1 VHCSTLLDQLRGLAQ
16 ELRKRVGD
24 LCGYSDDFI
33 VKYLANAALSLIEEM
48 EQELLL
54 AMRYDD
60 FVEVSRDDVL
70 RRVAEYLDVLSRAC
84 NRGSIRERIPDLDRL
99 LRENRVFELTLCSLY
114 NDGIGGDGVPFVVID
129 GVDRGSCLEELSSR
143 GFARV
148 RSRFSEL
155 AHYLF
160 RLKQRFEDISSFEA
174 KRLVSRVFAFCE
186 QRRLPAPR
194 YSFKDLAEEL
204 KYVVSIIYEGLC
216 SRVLGGSKPCNTPGE
231 LLKVVDEFLEEL
243 AQRYGLSR
251 FYGFQLEGI
260 RIIGRNLINA
270 VTRGDD
276 GYVTLEAP
284 TGSGKSEVFL
294 LSAIS
299 LALVKRF
306 LCRDLGFNRCRS
318 PVVMIVYPRLALA
331 RNQFERLVR
340 YVLTLNEILKRRGMP
355 DLEVSISVNNMDV
368 LESSKYVEVLGK
380 YASISPGEC
389 VGTEVSS
396 RYTRIPVEVCRDHRG
411 VFIRYTNRYN
421 PFKCLDGSYPEVVCY
436 DGGCRVLCGGAELSF
451 VKLFKDIVKESPGDI
466 HVTLFETLRLNILSR
481 SWSALF
487 GDGDAVGGPLMV
499 VLDEIHTYT
508 GIVGA
513 RYAYML
519 RRLMAR
525 SRYTGR
531 REGFVV
537 VGLSATIPSGSEV
550 FLRDLFGLN
559 GRKSVDRVKPSED
572 ELVPLGADYFYI
584 VLPNFKEL
592 AEPLSVSIQTVM
604 ALHFNSLPF
613 KPGVKKSLVFVDSL
627 DIVSRLRFNLYDAIT
642 QRSLH
647 DLRNPLSELFES
659 TIDDYGDFKLKG
671 LGVEDLVGLVK
682 ELGEFKS
689 WLDGELWWSYALECG
704 KRRDAC
710 QNEELW
716 RSVRVHTSKL
726 RERVEG
732 PGIVIATSTLEV
744 GVDYEDVSVVYQHG
758 APPSV
763 ASLIQRA
770 GRGGRRVYENP
781 LLRSVI
787 AIQLSPEIPHQAY
800 LLELFTRY
808 KSLREA
814 LNKEVLVVA
823 TRNKHVK
830 VQTALEALLDY
841 YVASGGSTSIDEIW
855 EFECEHIPSFIGEK
869 YDEVVRYVSRV
880 LGSDISEV
888 ENLLNKA
895 LESIKD
901 SEYCRRGEEL

>member
-1 VHCSTLLDQLRGLAQ
+1 MHGSTLLDLGGLAQ
-16 ELRKRVGD
+16 ELRERVGD
-24 LCGYSDDFI
+24 LCGYPEDFI
-33 VKYLANAALSLIEEM
+33 VKYLANAALSLVEEM

-60 FVEVSRDDVL
+60 YVEVRKDDVL

-84 NRGSIRERIPDLDRL
+84 NGRSIMERVPDLDRL
-99 LRENRVFELTLCSLY
+99 LRESKVFESALCSLY
-114 NDGIGGDGVPFVVID
+114 SDGISGDGVPSIVID
-129 GVDRGSCLEELSSR
+129 GVDRGSCLEELSRR
-143 GFARV
+143 GSARV

-155 AHYLF
+155 SHYLF
-160 RLKQRFEDISSFEA
+160 RLKQRFKGKSSFEA

-186 QRRLPAPR
+186 QRRLPVPKHN
-194 YSFKDLAEEL
+194 FEDLAKEL
-204 KYVVSIIYEGLC
+204 KYVVSTIYKELC
-216 SRVLGGSKPCNTPGE
+216 SRVLSGSVPCETPGE

-243 AQRYGLSR
+243 ARRYGLSR

-260 RIIGRNLINA
+260 RVIGRGLIDA
-270 VTRGDD
+270 VTKGDD
-276 GYVTLEAP
+276 SYVTLEAP

-306 LCRDLGFNRCRS
+306 LCRNLGLNRCRS

-340 YVLTLNEILKRRGMP
+340 YVTALNEILKRMGMP

-368 LESSKYVEVLGK
+368 LESSKYVEVLGRH
-380 YASISPGEC
+380 ASIPPGKC
-389 VGTEVSS
+389 VETEVSS

-411 VFIRYTNRYN
+411 VFIRYTDKYN
-421 PFKCLDGSYPEVVCY
+421 PFKCLDGSYPEVICY
-436 DGGCRVLCGGAELSF
+436 GEECRILCGGTDLSF
-451 VKLFKDIVKESPGDI
+451 VKLFKNVVKGGPGDI

-487 GDGDAVGGPLMV
+487 GDGDVVGGPLMV

-531 REGFVV
+531 RTGFVV
-537 VGLSATIPSGSEV
+537 VGLSATIPEGSEG
-550 FLRDLFGLN
+550 FLRDLFGL
-559 GRKSVDRVKPSED
+559 GKEVKTDRVKPSED
-572 ELVPLGADYFYI
+572 ELIPLGADYFYI

-592 AEPLSVSIQTVM
+592 VELLSVSIQTVM
-604 ALHFNSLPF
+604 ALHFNFLPF
-613 KPGVKKSLVFVDSL
+613 KPEVKKSLVFVDSL
-627 DIVSRLRFNLYDAIT
+627 DVASRLRYNLYDAIT
-642 QRSLH
+642 QKSLQ
-647 DLRNPLSELFES
+647 DLRNPLSDLFEY
-659 TIDDYGDFKLKG
+659 TVNDYGDSKPK
-671 LGVEDLVGLVK
+671 DLVGLVK
-682 ELGEFKS
+682 ELGGFKS
-689 WLDGELWWSYALECG
+689 WLDGELWWPYALECEKHG
-704 KRRDAC
+704 KEC
-710 QNEELW
+710 QNEW
-716 RSVRVHTSKL
+716 RSIRVHTSKL

-732 PGIVIATSTLEV
+732 PGVVIATSTLEV

-758 APPSV
+758 APPSI

-814 LNKEVLVVA
+814 LDKEVLLVA

-830 VQTALEALLDY
+830 VQTALEAVLDY
-841 YVASGGSTSIDEIW
+841 YVASGRSTSIDETRK
-855 EFECEHIPSFIGEK
+855 FECEHVPSFINEK
-869 YDEVVRYVSRV
+869 RGEVVSYVSKV
-880 LGSDISEV
+880 LGSDTSEV
-888 ENLLNKA
+888 EELLEEA
-895 LESIKD
+895 LKSISD
-901 SEYCRRGEEL
+901 YCERGGRP